1 VYTVVSNITSKLKAR
16 TAITLIFYF
25 HFPFNELLT
34 YSIFLQAK
42 EYEGA
47 ATSAKNSYPYWDV
60 KQYVQRKSCPNHCK
74 RILKSHVIISF
85 FPYDFSTTIQPV
97 CFNSLKATNKNKTE
111 TYTCLIKTAVNNSQG
126 HR

>member
-1 VYTVVSNITSKLKAR
+1 MCIETKHANADKNSWRLKAWHVYAVVSNITSKIKGR
-16 TAITLIFYF
+16 TEITLIFYF

-74 RILKSHVIISF
+74 KI
-85 FPYDFSTTIQPV
+85 
-97 CFNSLKATNKNKTE
+97 
-111 TYTCLIKTAVNNSQG
+111 
-126 HR
+126 